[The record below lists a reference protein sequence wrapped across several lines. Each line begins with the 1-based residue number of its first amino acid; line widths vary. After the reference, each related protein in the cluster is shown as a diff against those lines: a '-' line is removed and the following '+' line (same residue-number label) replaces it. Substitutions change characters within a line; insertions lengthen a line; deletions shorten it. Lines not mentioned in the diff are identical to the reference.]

1 MVNVTYY
8 LEVFSGVARSEPLIA
23 AIDALLNDQAAYT
36 SWKAHFG
43 DPPKG

>member
-8 LEVFSGVARSEPLIA
+8 LEVFSGVARSAPLMA
-23 AIDALLNDQAAYT
+23 AIDALLNEQSAYT

-43 DPPKG
+43 DPTKE